1 MLCWFGLVG
10 QEEFQLALFRNS
22 RRANLFADRVSISCS
37 FSPLQDTGGGNS
49 VRVSPSQVFDLFDLK
64 RNGVIDFE
72 EFVRSLSVFHPKAD
86 TSEKTAC
93 TNCIPQCS
101 FIIFFFSCIRPCLQ
115 RGIFSL
121 AKNPEL
127 LA

>member
-37 FSPLQDTGGGNS
+37 FSPLQDTGGRNS

-101 FIIFFFSCIRPCLQ
+101 FIIFFFSCIRPCLR

>member
-37 FSPLQDTGGGNS
+37 FSLLQDTGGGNS

-101 FIIFFFSCIRPCLQ
+101 FIIFFFSCIRPCLR